1 MSQTATQINLSINNY
16 IDELP
21 IIIIGTGP
29 VGIRALQA
37 IMNIDPAARVVIFGN
52 EPWVPYNRVK
62 LSSFLAGDIKLNE
75 LLDTQN
81 IQDAENIVQ
90 QHNCAIVEIDRET
103 RSVLDEHGQRHYY
116 SKLVLALGS
125 HPHIPAIEGT
135 QLHRVYTFRSL
146 SDAEHLFARRVFSRS
161 TVIVGG
167 GLLGLEAARAM
178 TRQNTQVSIVD
189 HANRLMSQQ
198 LDEGAAEYLNE
209 HVLSLG
215 IRAYLSSGVKAILG
229 EGKVTGVQLLNG
241 KVIECD
247 TVIFATG
254 IVPNIELAR
263 LAKLSVGKGIRV
275 NDNMQTSDKQIYA
288 IGECAQHQDKVYGI
302 VSPGYEQAEVA
313 IHHIFGKKS
322 HYTGS
327 LCATQ
332 LKVVGIPIF
341 SMGKVGEEE
350 NRVNFSMHLYQ
361 SPSKNVYRKI
371 ILKRNRLIGVIGV
384 GEFPAKN
391 RIQESILH
399 ERRVWPWQISRFLET
414 GDLWKE
420 EAAVNIHQWPA
431 GAIVCNCMGVT
442 RGACSK
448 AISSGCDTV
457 EKLMSST
464 NASTVCG
471 SCRPL
476 LANLFGEQSRLEKM
490 KALKSF
496 FSLSLIAL
504 LLTMAAWWLPA
515 LSYAPSVDVDI
526 NWDLLWRDNT
536 IKQTTGYSI
545 LGLSA
550 LGLLVS
556 LRKRW
561 KIFTFLEFSIWRYA
575 HVALGA
581 LALVGIFLHTG
592 FRLGANLNY
601 WLMAP
606 FLGLILIGS
615 MTALFMSFQHRL
627 DAARAKG
634 IRDTLVWGHILT
646 FWPIPAI
653 LVMHITKT
661 YYF

>member
-16 IDELP
+16 IGELP
-21 IIIIGTGP
+21 IIIVGTGP
-29 VGIRALQA
+29 VGIRALQS
-37 IMNIDPAARVVIFGN
+37 IMRIDPAARVVIFGN

-62 LSSFLAGDIKLNE
+62 LSSFLAGDIKLND
-75 LLDTQN
+75 LVDTQN
-81 IQDAENIVQ
+81 IQSVDNIIQ

-103 RSVLDEHGQRHYY
+103 RSVLDEYGQRHYY
-116 SKLVLALGS
+116 SKLVLAMGS
-125 HPHIPAIEGT
+125 QPHIPSIEGT
-135 QLHRVYTFRSL
+135 NLHRVYTFRSL

-161 TVIVGG
+161 TVIIGG

-215 IRAYLSSGVKAILG
+215 IRAYLSVGVKAILG
-229 EGKVTGVQLLNG
+229 EDKVEGVQLLNG

-247 TVIFATG
+247 TVVFATG
-254 IVPNIELAR
+254 IVPNIDLAR
-263 LAKLSVGKGIRV
+263 AAKLSVGKGIRV
-275 NDNMQTSDKQIYA
+275 NNNMQTSDKQIYA

-327 LCATQ
+327 LSATQ

-350 NRVNFSMHLYQ
+350 NLVNFDVYVYQ
-361 SPSKNVYRKI
+361 SPSKNIYRKI

-399 ERRVWPWQISRFLET
+399 QRRVWPWQITRFLET

-420 EAAVNIHQWPA
+420 EVAVNIHQWPA
-431 GAIVCNCMGVT
+431 SAIVCNCMGIT
-442 RGACSK
+442 RGQCSK
-448 AISSGCDTV
+448 AISGGCDTV
-457 EKLMSST
+457 EKLMGST

-476 LANLFGEQSRLEKM
+476 LANLFGEKASLDKI

-504 LLTMAAWWLPA
+504 LLTVAAFSLPA
-515 LSYAPSVDVDI
+515 LPYAPSVNVDFS
-526 NWDLLWRDNT
+526 WDLLWRDN
-536 IKQTTGYSI
+536 ISKQITGYSI
-545 LGLSA
+545 LGLSVV
-550 LGLLVS
+550 GLIIS

-561 KIFTFLEFSIWRYA
+561 TIFKFLDFSVWRYA
-575 HVALGA
+575 HIVLGV
-581 LALVGIFLHTG
+581 LALVSIFLHTG

-606 FLGLILIGS
+606 FLGLVLIGS
-615 MTALFMSFQHRL
+615 ITALFMSFQHRF
-627 DAARAKG
+627 DAAKAKG

-646 FWPIPAI
+646 FWPIPA
-653 LVMHITKT
+653 LLAMHIAKT

>member
-1 MSQTATQINLSINNY
+1 MSQTAAQISLSINNY

-37 IMNIDPAARVVIFGN
+37 IMRIDPAARVVIFGN

-62 LSSFLAGDIKLNE
+62 LSSFLAGDIKLAE
-75 LLDTQN
+75 LIDTQN
-81 IQDAENIVQ
+81 IQSAENVVQ

-103 RSVLDEHGQRHYY
+103 RSVLDEYGQRHYY

-125 HPHIPAIEGT
+125 QPHIPAIEGT
-135 QLHRVYTFRSL
+135 RLHRVYTFRSL

-229 EGKVTGVQLLNG
+229 EDKVTGVLLLNG

-263 LAKLSVGKGIRV
+263 LAKLSIGKGVRV
-275 NDNMQTSDKQIYA
+275 NNNMQTSDKQIYA
-288 IGECAQHQDKVYGI
+288 IGECAQHQDKVYGL

-332 LKVVGIPIF
+332 LKVVGISIF

-350 NRVNFSMHLYQ
+350 NPVNFSVHVYQ
-361 SPSKNVYRKI
+361 SPSKNIYRKI

-384 GEFPAKN
+384 GQFPAKN

-399 ERRVWPWQISRFLET
+399 ARRVWPWQITRFLET

-420 EAAVNIHQWPA
+420 EVAVNIHQWPSA
-431 GAIVCNCMGVT
+431 AIVCNCMGVT

-457 EKLMSST
+457 EKLMNST

-476 LANLFGEQSRLEKM
+476 LANLFGEQARLEKM

-496 FSLSLIAL
+496 FGLSLIAL
-504 LLTMAAWWLPA
+504 LLTMAAWLLPA
-515 LSYAPSVDVDI
+515 LHYAPSVDVDV
-526 NWDLLWRDNT
+526 NWDLLWRDNNY
-536 IKQTTGYSI
+536 KQITGFSI
-545 LGLSA
+545 LGLSV

-561 KIFTFLEFSIWRYA
+561 KIFTLFEFSVWRYA
-575 HVALGA
+575 HIALGV

-606 FLGLILIGS
+606 FLGLIFIGS